1 MLFRKGK
8 TMKSGKYLRVPVI
21 AVIIISLI
29 LGTTSF
35 ADAAAKPK
43 LSAQQLSIRAGS
55 TSELRVK
62 NTDKKIR
69 WSTSDKK
76 IVTVKSAGKTKA
88 KVSAK
93 KSGTCV
99 ITARISKKC
108 TLKCRVKVLA
118 KKQSNSQPALKT
130 IEYSN
135 MTDEYSRGILSDLL
149 AENDIEASRIDALMT
164 RIDDFNGSVRKE
176 WLTDGFEVISPAKTK
191 YDVYDMQDEYTAKNG
206 DFPGHNCRITA
217 FSLMSAYIKT
227 AGELPEKQ
235 GEDFLFMD
243 LKTIEADTKV
253 LCGDSADR
261 FCALFAPV
269 AAAKSTKVKTQ
280 VLALQRGWAERGIT
294 FSGSRARLISVIFH
308 DKFSDDENTLSVG
321 HAGVLL
327 TSKDGKLYFI
337 EKVAFQEPYRLI
349 KFSNRTELSDY
360 LMKKYDTSWGQ
371 DTARPFIMENDAL
384 MKGYR

>member
-35 ADAAAKPK
+35 AAAAAKPK
-43 LSAQQLSIRAGS
+43 LSAQKLSIRAGS

-62 NTDKKIR
+62 NADKKII

-76 IVTVKSAGKTKA
+76 IATVKSAGKTKA
-88 KVSAK
+88 KISAK
-93 KSGTCV
+93 KTGSCV
-99 ITARISKKC
+99 ITAKVSKKY

-118 KKQSNSQPALKT
+118 KKQSNSQLALKT

-135 MTDEYSRGILSDLL
+135 LTDGYSRGILSDLL
-149 AENDIEASRIDALMT
+149 AQNDIEASRSDALMT
-164 RIDDFNGSVRKE
+164 RIDQFNGSVRKE
-176 WLTDGFEVISPAKTK
+176 WLTDGFEIISPTKTK

-206 DFPGHNCRITA
+206 TFPGYNCRITA
-217 FSLMSAYIKT
+217 FGLMSPNIETVK
-227 AGELPEKQ
+227 ELPEKQ

-243 LKTIEADTKV
+243 LETIASDTKA
-253 LCGDSADR
+253 LCGDSTDR

-269 AAAKSTKVKTQ
+269 AAAQSTKVETQ
-280 VLALQRGWAERGIT
+280 VKALQREWAARGIT
-294 FSGSRARLISVIFH
+294 FSDSKARLISVIFH

-327 TSKDGKLYFI
+327 TSDDGKLYFI

-349 KFSNRTELSDY
+349 KFSSRTELSGY

-371 DTARPFIMENDAL
+371 GTTRPFIMENNAL
-384 MKGYR
+384 MQGYR

>member
-8 TMKSGKYLRVPVI
+8 TMKSVKYLRVPVI

-88 KVSAK
+88 KVIAK

-191 YDVYDMQDEYTAKNG
+191 YDVYDMQDEYTVKNG